1 MKDIIVTF
9 TVVPALH
16 KVVYLLWLSTFK
28 DKGKRNSKNVCH
40 GGHMVNSKSTM
51 FSRNVTVVVLFNS
64 QVSVFDNSSCFYNRV
79 RQSDSQF
86 MLLQSSQTVR
96 QSDSQTVKPVRE
108 SYRQTVRQSNSQT
121 VRESDCQTVR
131 QSDGQT
137 VTQSHSQKVRES
149 DCQAV
154 RESDCQ
160 AVRESDRQVVRE
172 SVSQL
177 VYYFSSNSLF
187 S

>member
-9 TVVPALH
+9 TVVLALH

-40 GGHMVNSKSTM
+40 GRHMVNSKSTM

-79 RQSDSQF
+79 RQSDSQTVK
-86 MLLQSSQTVR
+86 QSESHTAR
-96 QSDSQTVKPVRE
+96 QSDSQTVKR
-108 SYRQTVRQSNSQT
+108 
-121 VRESDCQTVR
+121 SDCQTVR
-131 QSDGQT
+131 QSDGRT

-149 DCQAV
+149 DCRAV

-160 AVRESDRQVVRE
+160 AVREFRPSGGQR
-172 SVSQL
+172 VSQSVNL
-177 VYYFSSNSLF
+177 LLF
-187 S
+187 R

>member
-96 QSDSQTVKPVRE
+96 QSDSQTSQRVIPPD
-108 SYRQTVRQSNSQT
+108 SQT
-121 VRESDCQTVR
+121 VKQSNGQRVRLSDCQTVR
-131 QSDGQT
+131 RSDSHS
-137 VTQSHSQKVRES
+137 VTQSEGQRVRLSGSQRVRLS
-149 DCQAV
+149 GSQRV
-154 RESDCQ
+154 RPSGGQ
-160 AVRESDRQVVRE
+160 RVSQ
-172 SVSQL
+172 SVSL
-177 VYYFSSNSLF
+177 LLF
-187 S
+187 Q

>member
-64 QVSVFDNSSCFYNRV
+64 QVSVFDNSSCFYNR
-79 RQSDSQF
+79 
-86 MLLQSSQTVR
+86 VR